1 MVQSVA
7 MIAWRYNVI
16 MVGSILEKN
25 AMGEK
30 IVAIAS
36 RLNVETIGL
45 IMGKSVMELPTVITV
60 N

>member
-1 MVQSVA
+1 
-7 MIAWRYNVI
+7 